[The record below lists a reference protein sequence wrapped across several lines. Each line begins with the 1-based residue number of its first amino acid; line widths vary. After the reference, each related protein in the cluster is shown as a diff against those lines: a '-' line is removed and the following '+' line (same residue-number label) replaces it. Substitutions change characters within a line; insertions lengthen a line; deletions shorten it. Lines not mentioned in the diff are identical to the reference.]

1 MIYITLQDQSRI
13 RLTKAVYR
21 CETNDGVDVLADVEE
36 RSTIAEE
43 ILLGVGKEEEVDLEL
58 LGGGEKLAGPGGG
71 GQASEETEVV

>member
-58 LGGGEKLAGPGGG
+58 LGGEKLAGPGGG